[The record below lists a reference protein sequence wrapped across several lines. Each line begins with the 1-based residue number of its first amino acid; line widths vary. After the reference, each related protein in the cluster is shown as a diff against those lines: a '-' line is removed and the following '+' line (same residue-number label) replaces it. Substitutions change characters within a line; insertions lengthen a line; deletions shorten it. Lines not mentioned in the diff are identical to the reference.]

1 MKKFFEEWG
10 ALSLGIVTLVCLLW
24 SFFLGGI
31 EVLVSNFTA
40 DQALGALFVIV
51 GLIVFLFVRKLI
63 ASIKWWKASDTWR
76 VTLKKGDVAYV
87 STHDGHE
94 DGEILDIEDQH
105 VTVKIRVHKSRI
117 YKPY

>member
-1 MKKFFEEWG
+1 MRKFIEEWG
-10 ALSLGIVTLVCLLW
+10 ALILGVISLACLLW
-24 SFFLGGI
+24 TFLLGGI
-31 EVLVSNFTA
+31 EVVSSKITL

-51 GLIVFLFVRKLI
+51 GTIVFLFVRKLI

-76 VTLKKGDVAYV
+76 ATLKKGDVAYV

-94 DGEILDIEDQH
+94 DGEVLDIEDQH